1 MADFEMR
8 GISKSFGNVHALV
21 DANFSANK
29 GDIMGLLGENGAG
42 KSTLIKILTGVV
54 KADTGEVELFGKKV
68 DHSTPKAAMHSGIR
82 VVHQELSLIRSATV
96 AENIFLTEDE
106 KPFHRKS
113 LKSLNKRALELFEK
127 LGVDDLDPGAYV
139 NTLPLASCQKI
150 EIIKAVAADFDVLV
164 LDEAT
169 SALTEKDVDWLFG
182 LMDNFGA
189 QGKILIFIS
198 HRLQEINR
206 VCTRVIVFRNGTDV
220 RVADKGELT
229 TDEIVTEMLGRKMA
243 GYYPDKENL
252 IQEDKVLLHVDD
264 IRNDTLNGISFD
276 LHAGEILGIGGLSGQ
291 GQSALFE
298 ALYGASKC
306 TGTIAVNGEAMH
318 MNHPSV
324 ALAHGIAFVPED
336 RGNQGLVLPL
346 SVKENISLSSLKK
359 FTKFGLLDFK
369 AENEAID
376 EMIKDLQIKTD
387 TPETPVVNLSGGNQ
401 QKVVLAKQLLTKPDI
416 LLMYD
421 ITRGVDVGTKR
432 EMFNLMVE
440 SCRQGKAVLFFSTDT
455 EELTHMCDSIYVMF
469 EGRFK
474 AHLEG
479 DEISAE
485 NIIRASVGAAVS
497 ESAV

>member
-1 MADFEMR
+1 
-8 GISKSFGNVHALV
+8 
-21 DANFSANK
+21 
-29 GDIMGLLGENGAG
+29 
-42 KSTLIKILTGVV
+42 
-54 KADTGEVELFGKKV
+54 
-68 DHSTPKAAMHSGIR
+68 
-82 VVHQELSLIRSATV
+82 
-96 AENIFLTEDE
+96 
-106 KPFHRKS
+106 
-113 LKSLNKRALELFEK
+113 
-127 LGVDDLDPGAYV
+127 
-139 NTLPLASCQKI
+139 
-150 EIIKAVAADFDVLV
+150 
-164 LDEAT
+164 
-169 SALTEKDVDWLFG
+169 
-182 LMDNFGA
+182 
-189 QGKILIFIS
+189 
-198 HRLQEINR
+198 
-206 VCTRVIVFRNGTDV
+206 VIVFRNGTDV